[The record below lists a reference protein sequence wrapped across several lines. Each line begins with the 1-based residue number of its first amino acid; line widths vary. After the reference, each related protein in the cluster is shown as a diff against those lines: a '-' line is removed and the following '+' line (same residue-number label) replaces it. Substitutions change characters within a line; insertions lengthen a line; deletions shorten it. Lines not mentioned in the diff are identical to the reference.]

1 MKNQKGIT
9 LVALVVTIIVLII
22 LVGIS
27 INLALGDNGII
38 TLAKRAK
45 ENTEFAKVEEEQQLN
60 ELYKELEAEG
70 GNSSGG
76 SNHTSVKKIT
86 LISQSMS
93 SRYTNKID
101 VSSLVENYKSLTKDD
116 FYLEIIWF
124 GKLEHNE
131 SEYPHNPGNI
141 SDMLTYD
148 ANTGIL
154 TISYIIYDAAT
165 TSNMVGFKYNVYLKD
180 ETYNEKVILSKDLSS
195 RYTNTIKVSN
205 LVKNYKELTKE
216 DFYLQI
222 TWLGNLEHNESE
234 YPHNI
239 GDISDMLTYDSD
251 TGTLIISYIIYDQA
265 TTSNMLGFK
274 YNLCLKVK

>member
-1 MKNQKGIT
+1 MKNQKGVT
-9 LVALVVTIIVLII
+9 LVALVVTIILLII
-22 LVGIS
+22 LAGIS
-27 INLALGDNGII
+27 INLILGDNGII
-38 TLAKRAK
+38 TIAKKAK
-45 ENTEFAKVEEEQQLN
+45 ENTELAKVEEEKQLN
-60 ELYKELEAEG
+60 ELYTQLEAEG
-70 GNSSGG
+70 GNSSGE

-148 ANTGIL
+148 
-154 TISYIIYDAAT
+154 
-165 TSNMVGFKYNVYLKD
+165 
-180 ETYNEKVILSKDLSS
+180 
-195 RYTNTIKVSN
+195 
-205 LVKNYKELTKE
+205 
-216 DFYLQI
+216 
-222 TWLGNLEHNESE
+222 
-234 YPHNI
+234 
-239 GDISDMLTYDSD
+239 SD